1 MRNYGTLLFVGVAS
15 LLALWG
21 LAYVVPDDWSW
32 LILVGYALVIIGG
45 GLAAKWIQRRGARDR
60 RR

>member
-1 MRNYGTLLFVGVAS
+1 MRRFRTLLIVGVAA

-32 LILVGYALVIIGG
+32 LILVGYALVIVGG
-45 GLAAKWIQRRGARDR
+45 GLAAKWIQRRGARDHQR
-60 RR
+60 